1 MRVLSLLGLLVVLI
15 QPVRADEG
23 ATLGA
28 TDRAAIRA
36 VVEEQLAAFQRD
48 DERAA
53 FHLASPTIQQQFKS
67 SGNFMRMVR
76 SGYKAVYRPR
86 DVQFGEIEMVD
97 GNLIQRVELIGPDG
111 APALAHYVMQR
122 QPDGSWRIN
131 GCFLTASEQRTT

>member
-1 MRVLSLLGLLVVLI
+1 MRVLPLLGLLVVLV

-23 ATLGA
+23 ATLGSA
-28 TDRAAIRA
+28 DRTAIRT

-53 FHLASPTIQQQFKS
+53 FRLASPSIQQQFRS

-76 SGYKAVYRPR
+76 RGYQAVYRPR
-86 DVQFGEIEMVD
+86 DVQFGEIEIID
-97 GNLIQRVELIGPDG
+97 GNITQRVELIGPDG
-111 APALAHYVMQR
+111 VPALAHYVMQR
-122 QPDGSWRIN
+122 QPDGSWRID